1 MGFHLEDAPPAT
13 GSCAQP
19 EGLACPED
27 AVTEP
32 SPQPQPTLS
41 AIELLVR
48 RHLAAHDPG
57 IPALPV
63 QPSLRVAVVTCMD
76 CRLDLFALLGL
87 EPGEAHV
94 IRNAGGVITDDVIR
108 SLSISQRRLGTREVL
123 VLHHTACGMT
133 TFTDDEYRTELARE
147 TGLRPPWAVE
157 AFVDVKE
164 NVRQSVERVRRS
176 PYLTH
181 TDVVRGFVVD
191 VKTHVVDEVT

>member
-1 MGFHLEDAPPAT
+1 
-13 GSCAQP
+13 
-19 EGLACPED
+19 
-27 AVTEP
+27 VTE
-32 SPQPQPTLS
+32 SSTQPT
-41 AIELLVR
+41 AIELLLR
-48 RHLAAHDPG
+48 RHLSADDPG
-57 IPALPV
+57 VAALPV
-63 QPSLRVAVVTCMD
+63 QPALRIAVVTCMD

-87 EPGEAHV
+87 QPGEAHV

-123 VLHHTACGMT
+123 VLHHSGCGMT
-133 TFTDDEYRTELARE
+133 TFTDDEYRTELARD

-191 VKTHVVDEVT
+191 IESHVLDEVA